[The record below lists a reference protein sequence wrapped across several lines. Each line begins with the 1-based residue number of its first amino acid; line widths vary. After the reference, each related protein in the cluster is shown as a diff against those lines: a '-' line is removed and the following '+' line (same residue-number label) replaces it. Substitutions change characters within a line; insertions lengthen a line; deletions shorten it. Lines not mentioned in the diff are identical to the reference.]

1 MVRYEVSRW
10 KFVDNDVDERVDD
23 IDDVD
28 ERVDDDE
35 LPAGEGM
42 RCWGTPALRNVRTLL
57 ASTGCFFFHLL
68 RLFWNHVFTWG
79 VQRSKELCATPQ
91 RVPGTELLN

>member
-28 ERVDDDE
+28 V
-35 LPAGEGM
+35 LMMMNYLQGKVWGAG
-42 RCWGTPALRNVRTLL
+42 
-57 ASTGCFFFHLL
+57 
-68 RLFWNHVFTWG
+68 
-79 VQRSKELCATPQ
+79 
-91 RVPGTELLN
+91 VPPL